1 MSNQTDIG
9 LFITPPH
16 PCSYLPE
23 KSARMLFVDPS
34 LTVSGGLMSELSR
47 QGYRRSGN
55 YLYRPECKH
64 CAQCLSLRIP
74 VAQFKPGRTQRKI
87 INKNADLTQRLVPS
101 NKARAAHYRLYER
114 YINQRHVDGDMYP
127 PSQDQFAKFLMH
139 GFEQS
144 FFMEFWLGSQ
154 LVGVA
159 VIDVLDDGLSAVYS
173 FYDPALNSR
182 SLGTYMILAQI
193 DWLKRIKKTHL
204 YLGYWVP
211 DAPKMRYKSR
221 FTPFELLALAVTGSG
236 SSKRPRRHKF
246 IKLFSAAANPRFF
259 SAQLSR
265 E

>member
-1 MSNQTDIG
+1 MSKQTDIG

-173 FYDPALNSR
+173 FYNPALNSR
-182 SLGTYMILAQI
+182 SLGTYMIMAQI

-221 FTPFELLALAVTGSG
+221 FTPFELFSPGGDWQWFEQAPTAAQIHQITQ
-236 SSKRPRRHKF
+236 RR
-246 IKLFSAAANPRFF
+246 SEPQVFF
-259 SAQLSR
+259 SST
-265 E
+265 ES